1 MKLPNGYGSV
11 YKLSGNRRKPY
22 IAKKTIGFD
31 DFGKQIFKPIGY
43 YETKEEGLQ
52 ALALYNNA
60 PYNIDLKNITFSKL
74 YEKWINRKNI
84 KLEKEEISD
93 NTLKLYMNA
102 YKNHCTSLHNK
113 VFVNIKT
120 SDMQILV
127 DNCPFGFTIK
137 KIYKRIM

>member
-74 YEKWINRKNI
+74 YEKWINRRGKNRRGQI
-84 KLEKEEISD
+84 YNNNVLSNFKSIRREKS
-93 NTLKLYMNA
+93 
-102 YKNHCTSLHNK
+102 
-113 VFVNIKT
+113 
-120 SDMQILV
+120 
-127 DNCPFGFTIK
+127 
-137 KIYKRIM
+137 